1 MKRCLGGCGGT
12 YLIRDGNVCRGCE
25 NRKKSQGQS
34 IESMFERLTVSSSP
48 KVSSPIVR
56 RAIENSRQRSS
67 NKHKKA
73 QITVKLKKKKN
84 KENRFSNNNNNNN
97 KNPSRKLNLKKE
109 KKFKKERYT
118 VNLNNGIVCNTVE
131 KFLKEKNY
139 MIS

>member
-56 RAIENSRQRSS
+56 RALENSRRRSS
-67 NKHKKA
+67 KKDNHR
-73 QITVKLKKKKN
+73 IKVKLKKIGW
-84 KENRFSNNNNNNN
+84 
-97 KNPSRKLNLKKE
+97 P
-109 KKFKKERYT
+109 YICGIP
-118 VNLNNGIVCNTVE
+118 NGH
-131 KFLKEKNY
+131 
-139 MIS
+139 